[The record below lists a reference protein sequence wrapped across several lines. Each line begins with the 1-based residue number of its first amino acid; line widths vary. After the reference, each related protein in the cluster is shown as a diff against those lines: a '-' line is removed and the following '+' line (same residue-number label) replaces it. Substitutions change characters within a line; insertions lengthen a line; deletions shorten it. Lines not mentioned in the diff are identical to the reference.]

1 MMFIYLEVVLLE
13 LGKVSSNTFVV
24 EVYTFG
30 SRGWHNGVHT
40 VVDTTWLEVG
50 VANINDLLE
59 K

>member
-24 EVYTFG
+24 EVYPFG
-30 SRGWHNGVHT
+30 SRGWHNGVHM

-50 VANINDLLE
+50 VANISDQLE